1 MNSFPSTSAPTVQLP
16 TNGPSRPKKKT
27 NDPFFKPKKAV
38 FPPRALPR
46 PALQNGHLAPAGLLA
61 SRPSTPNSQRS
72 LSPARTVAAFD
83 ERVSGFSDPNV
94 TAKGIPYRDY
104 KVVVTKRDLLDGF
117 RFHLAQLPGD
127 KPLDIRNDGDF
138 TKPVRLHRRSANS
151 TAPGPA
157 KEDIDQKD
165 GLNQEQREELN
176 ERKEARQKEREANL
190 AQIAPSA
197 STGRKLNNFK
207 KKTQQ
212 VYRPDYTLEERRRIQ
227 TNYEEKLPWHL
238 EDFDNKHTF
247 VGRHQVGSTRV
258 HAALVSEQANDGS
271 SRFRLLPVEKIYH
284 FREKRDV
291 VKPLSYE
298 EAERAMKK
306 GGFLPEILL
315 RKREAAE
322 EEVKMESLGKAAKG
336 LFSGAIKNTIAGREG
351 EEADLD
357 FDDDFADDEE
367 GDLFIEKDE
376 DAKIAEKKIKEDQL
390 QSNFFDFKD
399 LKEEQIAE
407 EREKKDELAR
417 KEHFRGIRKA
427 LERRERNYNHG
438 SDSDAD
444 STDSEEERERI
455 ERDRLAK
462 LAKET
467 ADGDKSN
474 IPSSGTN
481 TPSGRK
487 EKQGGILSDREGKV
501 PKFSSSNSL
510 KRPGSPNLSDASGT
524 DRSVRKKKLKSRHLS
539 TSSTQPTPQPSRPI
553 SPANV
558 PSSSASTNTG
568 LLKKRKSTAPNSNAG
583 SDTET
588 AAYSGN
594 DTAMSDGGGSSGP
607 RRLKLN
613 VRGPGPGSRSPST
626 STPVPEAP
634 SVPQR
639 VALPTVEEI
648 RSRLPPQGI
657 SVKDLIHYFKLSKP
671 DHQAFIGLVRG
682 VARHDKETKLL
693 FPK

>member
-1 MNSFPSTSAPTVQLP
+1 MNSLPSASAPSVRLP
-16 TNGPSRPKKKT
+16 TNGAPRPKKK
-27 NDPFFKPKKAV
+27 NVDPFFKPKKTTAL
-38 FPPRALPR
+38 PKALPR
-46 PALQNGHLAPAGLLA
+46 PQLQNGHLAPVSQLA

-72 LSPARTVAAFD
+72 ISPAKTAGPVD
-83 ERVSGFSDPNV
+83 DRVSGFSDPNV
-94 TAKGIPYRDY
+94 TARGITYRDY

-127 KPLDIRNDGDF
+127 KPLDIRNDSDF
-138 TKPVRLHRRSANS
+138 TKPVRLHRRNVNS
-151 TAPGPA
+151 VAPGPA
-157 KEDIDQKD
+157 KDEVDLKD

-176 ERKEARQKEREANL
+176 QRKEARQKEREANL

-197 STGRKLNNFK
+197 STGRKVNNFK

-212 VYRPDYTLEERRRIQ
+212 VYRPDHTLEDRRRIQ

-247 VGRHQVGSTRV
+247 VGKHQVGSTRV
-258 HAALVSEQANDGS
+258 HAALVSEQSNDGTT
-271 SRFRLLPVEKIYH
+271 RFRLLPVEKIYQ

-322 EEVKMESLGKAAKG
+322 EEVKMESLGRAARG
-336 LFSGAIKNTIAGREG
+336 LFSGAIKNTIGGREG

-444 STDSEEERERI
+444 SVS
-455 ERDRLAK
+455 L
-462 LAKET
+462 
-467 ADGDKSN
+467 
-474 IPSSGTN
+474 
-481 TPSGRK
+481 
-487 EKQGGILSDREGKV
+487 
-501 PKFSSSNSL
+501 NSL
-510 KRPGSPNLSDASGT
+510 FPSLYTDFCARPTLKKNASG
-524 DRSVRKKKLKSRHLS
+524 
-539 TSSTQPTPQPSRPI
+539 
-553 SPANV
+553 
-558 PSSSASTNTG
+558 
-568 LLKKRKSTAPNSNAG
+568 
-583 SDTET
+583 
-588 AAYSGN
+588 
-594 DTAMSDGGGSSGP
+594 
-607 RRLKLN
+607 
-613 VRGPGPGSRSPST
+613 
-626 STPVPEAP
+626 
-634 SVPQR
+634 
-639 VALPTVEEI
+639 
-648 RSRLPPQGI
+648 
-657 SVKDLIHYFKLSKP
+657 
-671 DHQAFIGLVRG
+671 
-682 VARHDKETKLL
+682 
-693 FPK
+693 

>member
-1 MNSFPSTSAPTVQLP
+1 MNSFPSTSTPSVQVPAKDAP
-16 TNGPSRPKKKT
+16 RKKKIPD
-27 NDPFFKPKKAV
+27 DPFFKPKKAS
-38 FPPRALPR
+38 FPPKALAR
-46 PALQNGHLAPAGLLA
+46 PLLQNGHLAAASQLT

-72 LSPARTVAAFD
+72 LSPAKAAATFD

-94 TAKGIPYRDY
+94 TARGIQYRDY
-104 KVVVTKRDLLDGF
+104 KVVVTKRDLLDEL

-151 TAPGPA
+151 VAPGPA
-157 KEDIDQKD
+157 KEEADQKD

-176 ERKEARQKEREANL
+176 QRKEARQKEREANL

-197 STGRKLNNFK
+197 STGRKLNNLK

-247 VGRHQVGSTRV
+247 VGKHQVGSMRNHV
-258 HAALVSEQANDGS
+258 AFVKEQSNDGS
-271 SRFRLLPVEKIYH
+271 SRFRILPVEKIYH
-284 FREKRDV
+284 FQEKRDV

-322 EEVKMESLGKAAKG
+322 EEVKMESLAKAAKG

-444 STDSEEERERI
+444 SVGLLPYLISLILTYVAT
-455 ERDRLAK
+455 DRLRRRTRAY
-462 LAKET
+462 
-467 ADGDKSN
+467 
-474 IPSSGTN
+474 
-481 TPSGRK
+481 
-487 EKQGGILSDREGKV
+487 REG
-501 PKFSSSNSL
+501 SSC
-510 KRPGSPNLSDASGT
+510 K
-524 DRSVRKKKLKSRHLS
+524 DR
-539 TSSTQPTPQPSRPI
+539 Q
-553 SPANV
+553 
-558 PSSSASTNTG
+558 
-568 LLKKRKSTAPNSNAG
+568 
-583 SDTET
+583 
-588 AAYSGN
+588 
-594 DTAMSDGGGSSGP
+594 
-607 RRLKLN
+607 
-613 VRGPGPGSRSPST
+613 RSC
-626 STPVPEAP
+626 
-634 SVPQR
+634 
-639 VALPTVEEI
+639 
-648 RSRLPPQGI
+648 
-657 SVKDLIHYFKLSKP
+657 
-671 DHQAFIGLVRG
+671 
-682 VARHDKETKLL
+682 
-693 FPK
+693 